1 MQHNQEVMLMMVEV
15 FKTNVVDRE
24 VANRL
29 IQLIQTS
36 VAHYTASFDLDDCDR
51 ILVVRSTHGEV
62 QSLRIIELL
71 NKYDCHAEVL
81 ED

>member
-24 VANRL
+24 VAD
-29 IQLIQTS
+29 QLIQHIQT
-36 VAHYTASFDLDDCDR
+36 HFTQYMASFDLDDCDR
-51 ILVVRSTHGEV
+51 ILVVKSTHEEV
-62 QSLRIIELL
+62 QPIKVIELL
-71 NKYDCHAEVL
+71 RSYNYSAEVL